1 MWIPDVFDGIW
12 SHQNPFFYLSHL
24 WKARKIP
31 KKGQTTHKK
40 MGQTPKKW
48 GKNSC
53 KMGQKINQNT
63 YFQK

>member
-1 MWIPDVFDGIW
+1 MTFVESKKNTQKGPNN
-12 SHQNPFFYLSHL
+12 SH
-24 WKARKIP
+24 
-31 KKGQTTHKK
+31 K